1 MIRTF
6 FGHFG
11 ISGIL
16 LKSLRSMPNKAI
28 KNNKETEALHI
39 EKICSLNFPEIT
51 NLCTVRT
58 YSIAS
63 ICLRGVL
70 RA

>member
-1 MIRTF
+1 
-6 FGHFG
+6 
-11 ISGIL
+11 
-16 LKSLRSMPNKAI
+16 MPNKVI